1 MLFGDGVVNARG
13 IGYDYINVRG
23 RFALI
28 YQSLHWSLR
37 YQETDKLRN
46 KNNEVLVI
54 DVLTLQDIVFENI
67 LSTEQLTF
75 QLLTLISF
83 N

>member
-1 MLFGDGVVNARG
+1 MPL
-13 IGYDYINVRG
+13 YI
-23 RFALI
+23 
-28 YQSLHWSLR
+28 SHWSLKD
-37 YQETDKLRN
+37 QETDKLRN

-54 DVLTLQDIVFENI
+54 DVLRLQDIVFENI

-83 N
+83 NWDVITILIKYVK